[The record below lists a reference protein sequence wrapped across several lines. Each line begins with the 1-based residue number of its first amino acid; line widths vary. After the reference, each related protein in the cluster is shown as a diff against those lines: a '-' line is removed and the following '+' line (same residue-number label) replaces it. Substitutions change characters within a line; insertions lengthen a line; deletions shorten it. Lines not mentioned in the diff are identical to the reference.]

1 MKKSPS
7 SKAARAFLSTLF
19 FIFGVGLIVLAV
31 NFNPLGLLGKTSTR
45 QAMIN
50 EGIAPAG
57 PTTNL
62 SNGITFEHAN
72 LVDPF
77 RLVGEP
83 DIYFDHAGGIY
94 VSGPWGTPTQTSWF
108 WKSDDNGTNWHTIIL
123 PQKSNTQNGG
133 GDTDITIANNN
144 DVFASDLQ
152 STACFSQFRSF
163 DAGKTFLTGEGC
175 FPGDDRQWLGVF
187 DPTSSATNR
196 RIYLF
201 ANNTTIV
208 TAVFGCYALVS
219 TDNGVTFQP
228 ADPVNNPPGQ
238 IDTNNAANCIGRPA
252 VDPSNGDLFAPT
264 LGGGVFK
271 STDGSASWNLVGF
284 SGAPGGVGNFSPI
297 QIDSAGNLWQAWVS
311 GGRTLLTYST
321 NRGAT
326 WHSPIQVSTGPGS
339 PIGSSP
345 SLRQVIFP
353 WLSVGDPGRVA
364 IVFYG
369 TTDSGSVSGFPGS
382 TNALWHAYAVFSTN
396 ALDANPTFTQVQAT
410 EHVMH
415 RGTICTGGFPGC
427 LEANSDRSMADFF
440 MCEKDLQGR
449 LFITY
454 NENSDLSDVTQGA
467 GQEYIGKPFVGVMR
481 LRTGPSLFTAQGN
494 LLPLTPP
501 ANVTITS
508 ASANQ
513 GTVSVSGTQ
522 GLPPGNW
529 TKDTAGDAI
538 FPVVPTAGPN
548 FGAMDILEASA
559 SDDGTNLTFT
569 VKLADLSATAIA
581 TAAPLSPS
589 WMVTWWEGRGGI
601 GPAGVSSGP
610 FHSHWFVQW
619 LGQTQ
624 FVFGKVTSL
633 DYATLGAPQPR
644 LAEYTPTGFAS
655 GTSLGNVVTFTV
667 PLASVGGLMPGD
679 KIDHI
684 TAYSLSNQ
692 GGGTPLFPVD
702 QAKTFS
708 YVIGTP
714 LASQHLSDGY
724 VEVSLDNFQTSG
736 RATLNPANNTWTAS
750 IPGNGGTVCARQ
762 VLAKDLYTSTWDD
775 VQAGP
780 VSCFSI
786 AVPVPTSVVSRKTH
800 GNAGTFD
807 INLPLTGVRGIECRS
822 GGGTGD
828 YTLVFTFPN
837 NLTSVVG
844 ATVTTH
850 NPTNGAGT
858 VSSALM
864 GPNANQYTV
873 NLTNVS
879 NAQYLIVT
887 LNGVVDATGAAGDVT
902 GPQMGVLISD
912 TNADGFVNSADISQ
926 TKSQSGQVVSG
937 ANFREDVNTD
947 GFLNSADISLA
958 KSKSGTALP

>member
-1 MKKSPS
+1 MKKNPS
-7 SKAARAFLSTLF
+7 SLTARAILGTLF
-19 FIFGVGLIVLAV
+19 LILGVGLVVLAI
-31 NFNPLGLLGKTSTR
+31 NINPLTLHGKTTLKSAST
-45 QAMIN
+45 IS
-50 EGIAPAG
+50 PDG

-83 DIYFDHAGGIY
+83 DIYIDHAGGVY

-108 WKSDDNGTNWHTIIL
+108 WKSDDKGTNWHTIIL
-123 PQKSNTQNGG
+123 PQKSNVQNGG

-144 DVFASDLQ
+144 DVFGSDLQ
-152 STACFSQFRSF
+152 STACLSEFRSF

-187 DPTSSATNR
+187 DPNSSATGR
-196 RIYLF
+196 RVYLC
-201 ANNTTIV
+201 ANNQTV
-208 TAVFGCYALVS
+208 AAVVFGCYVLVS
-219 TDNGVTFQP
+219 TDNGVTYQP
-228 ADPVNNPPGQ
+228 ADPVNNPSGAV
-238 IDTNNAANCIGRPA
+238 DVNNGSTCIGRPA
-252 VDPSNGDLFAPT
+252 VDPNNGELFAPT
-264 LGGGVFK
+264 GSGVFK
-271 STDGSASWNLVGF
+271 STDGAASWNVVGF

-297 QIDSAGNLWQAWVS
+297 QMDTAGNLWQAWVG

-321 NRGAT
+321 NRGAS

-339 PIGSSP
+339 PIGSNP
-345 SLRQVIFP
+345 GLRQTIFP
-353 WLSVGDPGRVA
+353 WLSVGDPGRVV

-369 TTDSGSVSGFPGS
+369 TTDTGSVSGFPGS
-382 TNALWHAYAVFSTN
+382 PNALWHAYATFSTN
-396 ALDANPTFTQVQAT
+396 ALAANPTFTQVQAT

-440 MCEKDLQGR
+440 MSEKDSQGR
-449 LFITY
+449 VYIAY

-467 GQEYIGKPFVGVMR
+467 GQEYIGKPFVGVLR
-481 LRTGPSLFTAQGN
+481 LRTGPSLFAAQGN
-494 LLPLTPP
+494 LLPLGTVP
-501 ANVTITS
+501 NVNITS
-508 ASANQ
+508 ASASQ

-529 TKDTAGDAI
+529 TPDPVGDAI

-559 SDDGTNLTFT
+559 SDDGTNLTFKI
-569 VKLADLSATAIA
+569 KLADLSTTAIA
-581 TAAPLSPS
+581 TAAPLSPA
-589 WMVTWWEGRGGI
+589 WMVTWWEGKGGI
-601 GPAGVSSGP
+601 GPAGISSGP

-644 LAEYTPTGFAS
+644 LAEYTPSGFAT
-655 GTSLGNVVTFTV
+655 GTVNGNIVTISV
-667 PLASVGGLMPGD
+667 PLASVGGLASGD

-684 TAYSLSNQ
+684 TAYALSNQ

-708 YVIGTP
+708 YIIGTP
-714 LASQHLSDGY
+714 AANQHLSDGY
-724 VEVSLDNFQTSG
+724 VEVSLDNFQTAG
-736 RATLNPANNTWTAS
+736 RATLNANNNTWTAS

-780 VSCFSI
+780 VSCFTI
-786 AVPVPTSVVSRKTH
+786 PVPVPSGVVSRMIH
-800 GNAGTFD
+800 GSAGTFD
-807 INLPLTGVRGIECRS
+807 IDMPLAGTRGIECRS
-822 GGGTGD
+822 GGATND
-828 YTLVFTFPN
+828 YTLVFSFPN

-844 ATVTTH
+844 ATVTNH
-850 NPTNGAGT
+850 NPTAGTGT
-858 VSSALM
+858 VSSSLI
-864 GPNANQYTV
+864 GPNPNQYTV

-879 NAQYLIVT
+879 NVQYLTVT
-887 LNGVVDATGAAGDVT
+887 LNGVLDSTGATGDVT
-902 GPQMGVLISD
+902 GPQVGILVGD
-912 TNADGFVNSADISQ
+912 VNASARVDAADVSSVRQQ
-926 TKSQSGQVVSG
+926 TLQTVTTS
-937 ANFREDVNTD
+937 NFRNDLNASGRIDAADVSVARQQT
-947 GFLNSADISLA
+947 LTSL
-958 KSKSGTALP
+958 P